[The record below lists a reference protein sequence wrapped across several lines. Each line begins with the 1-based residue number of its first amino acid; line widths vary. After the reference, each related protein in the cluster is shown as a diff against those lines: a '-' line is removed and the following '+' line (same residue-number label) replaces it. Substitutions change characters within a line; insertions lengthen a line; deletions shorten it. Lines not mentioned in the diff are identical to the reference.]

1 MDVVNRVVDKIPVAV
16 YVLTSNNRRTIE
28 RCLRSLSWAVELII
42 VDSYST
48 DGTYEISKQYTEKV
62 FQRKWTGHR
71 DQYQYAAD
79 LTTKDWIMFV
89 DADEE
94 IPPELVE
101 EIRKELA
108 RGARGLDGFIVYRST
123 YYLGRWIRYG
133 GWYPDYEIRLY
144 RRDKGRWEGG
154 LHAKVIVDGK
164 VGALKNQYLHYTY
177 RGISDQIQTIDQ
189 YSRVSAEDLL
199 QNGEKFSPF
208 KLLFHPPFRFI
219 KEYLFKAGFR
229 DGLPG
234 LIIIVSTMFYVF
246 IKYAKLWELTR
257 LTAPPRPE
265 TSTSSAEPIGSR
277 EPPPLGKRGRSDA
290 QGQLLGRRTEGLT
303 DFLEEKKNGS

>member
-1 MDVVNRVVDKIPVAV
+1 MDVVNGVVDKIPVSV

-28 RCLRSLSWAVELII
+28 RCLRSLSWAVELVI

-48 DGTYEISKQYTEKV
+48 DGTYEISKQHTEKV
-62 FQRKWTGHR
+62 FRRKWTGHR

-94 IPPELVE
+94 VPPELAE

-108 RGARGLDGFIVYRST
+108 GGARGLDGFIAYRST
-123 YYLGRWIRYG
+123 YYLGRWIRHG

-144 RRDKGRWEGG
+144 RRDKGKWEGG
-154 LHAKVIVDGK
+154 LHAKVTVDGK
-164 VGALKNQYLHYTY
+164 VGALRNQYHHYTY

-189 YSRVSAEDLL
+189 YSRIAAEDLL
-199 QNGEKFSPF
+199 RSGKKFSLL

-219 KEYLFKAGFR
+219 KEYLFKGGFR

-234 LIIIVSTMFYVF
+234 LIIVASTMFYVF

-257 LTAPPRPE
+257 SPD
-265 TSTSSAEPIGSR
+265 S
-277 EPPPLGKRGRSDA
+277 
-290 QGQLLGRRTEGLT
+290 
-303 DFLEEKKNGS
+303 LEEKKNGS

>member
-1 MDVVNRVVDKIPVAV
+1 MDVVNRGVDKIPVSV

-94 IPPELVE
+94 VPPELAE

-144 RRDKGRWEGG
+144 RRNKGRWEGG
-154 LHAKVIVDGK
+154 LHAKVMVDGK

-189 YSRVSAEDLL
+189 YSRMAAEDLL
-199 QNGEKFSPF
+199 RNG
-208 KLLFHPPFRFI
+208 
-219 KEYLFKAGFR
+219 
-229 DGLPG
+229 
-234 LIIIVSTMFYVF
+234 
-246 IKYAKLWELTR
+246 
-257 LTAPPRPE
+257 
-265 TSTSSAEPIGSR
+265 
-277 EPPPLGKRGRSDA
+277 
-290 QGQLLGRRTEGLT
+290 
-303 DFLEEKKNGS
+303 